1 MASKSFFAVIAGVGP
16 GTGRS
21 VALKFAKTY
30 PVALLARSPS
40 SYADIVAEITQSGGQ
55 AIGISTD
62 TADPA
67 SVKAAFDKIHAEYP
81 DKKLAAAVC
90 PSPFPHKPTL
100 HPNPPPVDNVG
111 AGFAVKPFLDLSL
124 SDLSASLS
132 NASGLFNFAQ
142 ATLPGLL
149 ESVDA
154 GSPNPPTLVVTGAT
168 ASLRGAPRFATFAAG
183 KFAVRALAQSLAR
196 EFHPRGVHV
205 AHVIVDGVI
214 DIPRTKGWEAN
225 GGAEDGKIRADA
237 VSFVFCCYGD
247 DDGRLTDW
255 GIDCGQLLVLAHA
268 ASVELYAGAGSEAVC
283 GEVLMGDGW

>member
-30 PVALLARSPS
+30 PVALLARKPE
-40 SYADIVAEITQSGGQ
+40 SYNDIVAEINQSGGQ
-55 AIGISTD
+55 AIGIPTD
-62 TADPA
+62 TTDAA
-67 SVKAAFDKIHAEYP
+67 SVKSAFDKIRAEYP
-81 DKKLAAAVC
+81 DKKLAAAIC
-90 PSPFPHKPTL
+90 TNLRTPSPRHMLTNL
-100 HPNPPPVDNVG
+100 ADNVG
-111 AGFAVKPFLDLSL
+111 GGFAVKPFLDLNP
-124 SDLSASLS
+124 SDLSAALS

-154 GSPNPPTLVVTGAT
+154 NAPHPPTLVVTGAT

-183 KFAVRALAQSLAR
+183 KFAVRALSQSLAR
-196 EFHPRGVHV
+196 EFHPQGVHV

-225 GGAEDGKIRADA
+225 GGVEDGKISADA
-237 VSFVFCCYGD
+237 VSF
-247 DDGRLTDW
+247 
-255 GIDCGQLLVLAHA
+255 
-268 ASVELYAGAGSEAVC
+268 
-283 GEVLMGDGW
+283 

>member
-30 PVALLARSPS
+30 PVALLARKPE
-40 SYADIVAEITQSGGQ
+40 SYADIVAEITQSGGH
-55 AIGISTD
+55 AIGIPTD

-67 SVKAAFDKIHAEYP
+67 SVAAAFDKIRAEYP
-81 DKKLAAAVC
+81 GKKLAAAVC
-90 PSPFPHKPTL
+90 TSPLPLPHPTKPDLLT
-100 HPNPPPVDNVG
+100 PPTDNVG
-111 AGFAVKPFLDLSL
+111 AGFAVKPFLDLHP
-124 SDLSASLS
+124 SDLAASLS

-149 ESVDA
+149 ESVEA
-154 GSPNPPTLVVTGAT
+154 GGAPNPPTLVVTGAT

-225 GGAEDGKIRADA
+225 GGAEDGKISADA
-237 VSFVFCCYGD
+237 VSFVF
-247 DDGRLTDW
+247 
-255 GIDCGQLLVLAHA
+255 
-268 ASVELYAGAGSEAVC
+268 
-283 GEVLMGDGW
+283 